1 MAAVHL
7 TYSATNQPSLELITR
22 PKQLYFWLY
31 PFGVILSARD
41 KSTSLFALYVSDEER
56 KFHNVD
62 AWSVQLRLSGGG
74 AHEGHLR

>member
-7 TYSATNQPSLELITR
+7 SCSAANQPSLELKTR

-41 KSTSLFALYVSDEER
+41 GSTGLFALSVSDEER
-56 KFHNVD
+56 KFYDVD